1 MEVTNYVLAA
11 KLRIPRHII
20 DLKKRKQLI
29 VKFTHH
35 NGCYEA
41 YIYDGTYELIRQV
54 EPIKVSIRSFNKF
67 YKDTL
72 LEIKYG
78 EFPDVE
84 LSNGFKC

>member
-1 MEVTNYVLAA
+1 MELENYVLAA
-11 KLRIPRHII
+11 KLRIPRHIV
-20 DLKKRKQLI
+20 DLKKRKHLI

-41 YIYDGTYELIRQV
+41 YVYDGTYELIKQV
-54 EPIKVSIRSFNKF
+54 EPKKVSTRSFNKF

-78 EFPDVE
+78 EIPDVE
-84 LSNGFKC
+84 LSNDFKY